1 MPDLIEEYRRNK
13 LEILGKLITSLA
25 HEIRNPLSAIKL
37 NLDFLEMSKDELNEE
52 MIESVKHSQEAA
64 ERIQYLIDN
73 LLNFARDKGE
83 EVRKSLNEIAETA
96 VELQTVKARSKNINL
111 VKQFDYSVNN
121 FKVPEK
127 EILQVVL
134 NLISNAIEACR
145 PKRKVVVRTFKSH
158 SENSELVVLEVEDE
172 GIGIKPEDKN
182 KIFKE
187 FFTTKQD
194 GTGLGLYVCKSIVE
208 KYDAKIDFES
218 IYKVGTKFK
227 ISFTTGGKE

>member
-1 MPDLIEEYRRNK
+1 MPDIIEKFRRNK
-13 LEILGKLITSLA
+13 LEILGKLITSIA

-52 MIESVKHSQEAA
+52 LIESVKHSQEAT

-83 EVRKSLNEIAETA
+83 EVRKSLNQIAETA
-96 VELQTVKARSKNINL
+96 IELQTVKARSKNIHL
-111 VKQFDYSVNN
+111 VKQFDFSINS

-145 PKRKVVVRTFKSH
+145 PKRRVIIRTYKIV
-158 SENSELVVLEVEDE
+158 EKEKQKAVLEVEDE

-182 KIFKE
+182 KIFQE
-187 FFTTKQD
+187 FFTTKKD
-194 GTGLGLYVCKSIVE
+194 GTGLGLYVCKSIVNKFNAE
-208 KYDAKIDFES
+208 IDFES
-218 IYKVGTKFK
+218 KYQVGTKFK
-227 ISFTTGGKE
+227 ISFNIGE